1 MITTPKINQPEPP
14 KSAPGQQVPETSAEQ
29 KPPEVVEKPL
39 VVDPVVQTAEVV
51 EKPLV
56 VDPVVQTVIADE
68 SAFSA
73 RERTPSDW
81 EINPVD
87 DGTIWAR
94 NSATARIFEGTMAEF
109 NKKLRG

>member
-14 KSAPGQQVPETSAEQ
+14 KSASGQQVPEASAEQ
-29 KPPEVVEKPL
+29 KPP
-39 VVDPVVQTAEVV
+39 EVV

>member
-1 MITTPKINQPEPP
+1 M
-14 KSAPGQQVPETSAEQ
+14 VEQ
-29 KPPEVVEKPL
+29 KTTEAPEAVEQKTPEAPVVE
-39 VVDPVVQTAEVV
+39 PVVQ
-51 EKPLV
+51 
-56 VDPVVQTVIADE
+56 PVITDE
-68 SAFSA
+68 SAFST

-94 NSATARIFEGTMAEF
+94 NNTTARIFEGTMAEF

>member
-29 KPPEVVEKPL
+29 KPP
-39 VVDPVVQTAEVV
+39 EVV

>member
-1 MITTPKINQPEPP
+1 MANAPKINQPEPP
-14 KSAPGQQVPETSAEQ
+14 KSTPEQ
-29 KPPEVVEKPL
+29 KAPEAPVEQKAPEVVEQKVPETP
-39 VVDPVVQTAEVV
+39 VVKPVVQ
-51 EKPLV
+51 
-56 VDPVVQTVIADE
+56 PVVVDE

-73 RERTPSDW
+73 RERIPSDW

-94 NSATARIFEGTMAEF
+94 NSATARIFEGTIAKF